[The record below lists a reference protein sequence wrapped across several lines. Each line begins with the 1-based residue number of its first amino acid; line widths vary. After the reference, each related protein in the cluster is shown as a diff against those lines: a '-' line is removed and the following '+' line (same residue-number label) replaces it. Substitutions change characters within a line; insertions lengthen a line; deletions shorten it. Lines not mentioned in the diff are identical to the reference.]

1 MNEKTLRQQILS
13 AEDNT
18 IFFRNDFPQYHPESV
33 GRILSD
39 LTEKGVLV
47 RIASGIY
54 VKPRQSKFGMVMP
67 SIEHIVK
74 AVAERDKAQV
84 LPSGATALN
93 ALGLSTQVPM
103 SYSFLTTGSARNLN
117 IGNRKVILKRGVP
130 RNFSYKTNLIALLVQ
145 ALRSLGEQNVD
156 EERMSQ
162 IRRLIDMEKDVTA
175 LSEDVAMM
183 PEWMKRFVK
192 PMINNK
198 V

>member
-54 VKPRQSKFGMVMP
+54 VKPRRSKFGMVMP

-183 PEWMKRFVK
+183 PEWMKRIVK

>member
-13 AEDNT
+13 AEDDT

-39 LTEKGVLV
+39 LTDKGVLV

-54 VKPRQSKFGMVMP
+54 VKPRQRKFGMAMP
-67 SIEHIVK
+67 SIELIVK

-84 LPSGATALN
+84 LPSGATAQN

-103 SYSFLTTGSARNLN
+103 SYSFLTTGSARNMD
-117 IGNRKVILKRGVP
+117 IGNRKVTLKRGVP
-130 RNFSYKTNLIALLVQ
+130 RNFAYKTQLIALLVQ

-156 EERMSQ
+156 EEKLSQ
-162 IRRLIDMEKDVTA
+162 IRHLINREEDITA
-175 LSEDVAMM
+175 LKHDVAIM
-183 PEWMKRFVK
+183 PEWMRRIVK
-192 PMINNK
+192 PMLNSK
-198 V
+198 